1 MKMTKVF
8 LFPFFIILL
17 LFSGCSPVESQHEK
31 SVQDYQHPIPF
42 NPERYLCYKTEQSMT
57 IDGKDQEDSWEK
69 ASWTNIFTDIEGGS
83 KPKPTHE
90 TKAKMLWDDTHFYIY
105 AKMDEPHIW
114 ATLKQRDTVIFY
126 DDDFEIF
133 IDPDGDSH
141 GYYEFE
147 ANAYNTLWE
156 LILLRPY
163 RTDDLPKVLNEW
175 NVRGIKT
182 AVHIEG
188 SINDPNDEDAYWS
201 IEWAI
206 PWYALAE
213 LAPEGRAPKDKE
225 QWRVNFSRVDWR
237 MKIEGNRYE
246 KEINPQTGKPYPE
259 NNWVWSPTGRINMHM
274 PEMWAYV
281 QFSDIIV
288 GSGSTQF
295 QYDPD
300 EEIKWALWQLYFQQV
315 DYFETHGSYTDD
327 LGRFTIPDIASSE
340 CKFDPKI
347 YITPHLFEIINE
359 TCTDSG
365 NWTIRQDGKIQ
376 LK

>member
-1 MKMTKVF
+1 MTKVL
-8 LFPFFIILL
+8 LFPFLLILL
-17 LFSGCSPVESQHEK
+17 YFTGCSPVESQHQAG
-31 SVQDYQHPIPF
+31 VQTYQHPIPF
-42 NPERYLCYKTEQSMT
+42 NPERYICYQTDQLMT
-57 IDGKDQEDSWEK
+57 IDGKGQE
-69 ASWTNIFTDIEGGS
+69 ASWGKAPWTGIFVDIEGNS
-83 KPKPTHE
+83 KPKPAHE
-90 TKAKMLWDDTHFYIY
+90 TKAKMLWDDTYFYVY

-114 ATLKQRDTVIFY
+114 ATLKQRDTVVFY

-163 RTDDLPKVLNEW
+163 RADDYPKVLNEW
-175 NVRGIKT
+175 NVSDIQT

-188 SINDPNDEDAYWS
+188 SINNPADADAYWS

-206 PWYALAE
+206 PWAALAE
-213 LAPEGRAPKDKE
+213 LAPGGRAPKDTE

-237 MKIEGNRYE
+237 MKIEGSRYQ
-246 KEINPQTGKPYPE
+246 KEINPQTGRPYPE

-281 QFSDIIV
+281 QFSTITA
-288 GSGSTQF
+288 GAGTTQF

-300 EEIKWALWQLYFQQV
+300 EEIKWALWQLYFQQMNH
-315 DYFETHGSYTDD
+315 FETHGSYSDD
-327 LGRFTIPDIASSE
+327 LSRFTIPEIASPE
-340 CKFDPKI
+340 CTFDPKI
-347 YITPHLFEIINE
+347 YVTPHLFEIVNE
-359 TCTDSG
+359 SCTTAG
-365 NWTIRQDGKIQ
+365 TWTIRQDGKIQ